1 MFELIQK
8 VSEGVAGRLQH
19 LVTTF
24 LPQIL
29 VALILVSLSFVAASI
44 LRWLLYRIFKGLAI
58 DRFLRRSGVAF
69 VLDGSGRLR
78 ATRVVAES
86 TYWAV
91 LLAGLLTGLGA
102 LDTQLTSRMVQ
113 EFVLQLP
120 KLAVS
125 AATVIAG
132 AWLSQ
137 YLGRAA
143 LVWAVNENLPGP
155 CHIGAL
161 VRVILMFVA
170 VVAAADHLGFARNVF
185 LAAFII
191 VGGGMVLT
199 ASLAIGIGAG
209 AEWKKLLPGDRH
221 RDPEGTAA
229 AWNEY

>member
-1 MFELIQK
+1 MPELMVK

-19 LVTTF
+19 LVTAF

-29 VALILVSLSFVAASI
+29 VALILMTLAFVSASI

-58 DRFLRRSGVAF
+58 DRFLRRSGVAY
-69 VLDGSGRLR
+69 VLDASGRLR

-86 TYWAV
+86 AYWAV
-91 LLAGLLTGLGA
+91 LLAGLLTGLSA
-102 LDTQLTSRMVQ
+102 LDTQLGARMVQ

-125 AATVIAG
+125 AVALVAG

-143 LVWAVNENLPGP
+143 LVWAVNEAFPGP
-155 CHIGAL
+155 RRIGAL
-161 VRVILMFVA
+161 VRVIVMFIA

-191 VGGGMVLT
+191 VGGGLVLT

-209 AEWKKLLPGDRH
+209 REVKRFFPGARERDQEEVAE
-221 RDPEGTAA
+221 